1 LSDFVEQE
9 FASLNLGD
17 ERRNRRLREVL
28 RAFMASPL
36 RSIQAACSGW
46 AETMGA
52 YRVLNSSKTTFA
64 SVLAPHREATAA
76 RVREYDCVALIQDT
90 SELDF
95 SKKTRLEG
103 TGPLDAAN
111 RPRRGFFLHAQFAVT
126 EDRLPLGVYHAH
138 IHAREDRK
146 EGEKKVNNHC
156 LPIEEKESYRWLE
169 GYRQACELATA
180 TGGET
185 EIFSISDREGDIY
198 EIFEQRERF
207 LQQANP
213 IPPAHWIVRVA
224 KNRTLLEPDG
234 KSEGEENAKLIESSI
249 PLFDQVRDG
258 KLMGEVQFDVKH
270 RTARGAGTGRKT
282 LRKSREVRQEIRV
295 TEVTPRVPRRIGG
308 KKLLGVSYWVI
319 EAREIDPPEGEEPI
333 HWVIATSLPVTDFAA
348 ACRVLNLYLARWD
361 IEVFFR
367 VLKTGCRIEE
377 IQLKTA
383 EALYPCL
390 ALYLIVAWRIL
401 YLTHLSRECPDL
413 PCSVVF
419 DEVEWKAAIA
429 VAKKKKIK
437 VAERIGDRE
446 PMLNE
451 MVAMVGAFGGHLGRK
466 NDGPPGPQS
475 MWQGLMR
482 VRDFAIAWEA
492 FFDKAE

>member
-9 FASLNLGD
+9 FASLDLGD

-28 RAFMASPL
+28 RAFVEAPL

-52 YRVLNSSKTTFA
+52 YRLLNSAQTTSEA
-64 SVLAPHREATAA
+64 VLAPHREATAA

-103 TGPLDAAN
+103 TGPLDGAN

-126 EDRLPLGVYHAH
+126 EDRLPLGVYHTH

-146 EGEKKVNNHC
+146 EGEKKINNHC
-156 LPIEEKESYRWLE
+156 LPIEEKESHRWLE

-180 TGGET
+180 TGGQT

-198 EIFEQRERF
+198 EIYEQRE
-207 LQQANP
+207 LLVAQANP
-213 IPPAHWIVRVA
+213 VAPAHWIVRVA
-224 KNRTLLEPDG
+224 KNRILLEPGEQSDRER
-234 KSEGEENAKLIESSI
+234 KSEWIESST
-249 PLFDQVRDG
+249 PLFEQVRNG
-258 KLMGEVQFDVKH
+258 KLLGEVQFDIQH
-270 RTARGAGTGRKT
+270 RTARGAGTARKT
-282 LRKSREVRQEIRV
+282 QRKSREVKQEVRV

-319 EAREIDPPEGEEPI
+319 DAREVDPPEGEEPI
-333 HWVIATSLPVTDFAA
+333 HWVLATSLPVSDFAT
-348 ACRVLNLYLARWD
+348 ACRVLKLYLARWD

-383 EALYPCL
+383 QALYPCL

-419 DEVEWKAAIA
+419 AEVEWQAAVAI
-429 VAKKKKIK
+429 AKKKKMK
-437 VAERIGDRE
+437 AAVRIGDRE
-446 PMLNE
+446 PTLNE
-451 MVAMVGAFGGHLGRK
+451 MVAVVGAFGGHLGRK

-475 MWQGLMR
+475 MWQGMTR

-492 FFDKAE
+492 FAEKTV